1 MLIDDVKTALRIS
14 HNRLDD
20 DINQHISACLDD
32 MKRLEIAMKRLE
44 IAVPDDTEN
53 VVEVP
58 LLLAAVKIYC
68 MAQYDFLGKGEQY
81 KKGYESLRDTLSL
94 SSNYRESD
102 SSV

>member
-32 MKRLEIAMKRLE
+32 MKRLEIA
-44 IAVPDDTEN
+44 VPDDTEN
-53 VVEVP
+53 VVGVP

>member
-32 MKRLEIAMKRLE
+32 MKRLG
-44 IAVPDDTEN
+44 IAVPDDPEDAAD
-53 VVEVP
+53 VP
-58 LLLAAVKIYC
+58 LLFAAVKIYC
-68 MAQYDFLGKGEQY
+68 MAQYDFLNKGEQY

-94 SSNYRESD
+94 SGSYREGSN
-102 SSV
+102 V

>member
-32 MKRLEIAMKRLE
+32 MKRLEIA
-44 IAVPDDTEN
+44 VPDYTEN

-58 LLLAAVKIYC
+58 LLFAAVKIYC
-68 MAQYDFLGKGEQY
+68 MAQYDFLNKGEQY

-94 SSNYRESD
+94 SGDYRESD
-102 SSV
+102 GGV

>member
-1 MLIDDVKTALRIS
+1 MLIDSVKTTLRIS
-14 HNRLDD
+14 HNKLDD
-20 DINQHISACLDD
+20 DISQHISACLDD
-32 MKRLEIAMKRLE
+32 MKRLGIV
-44 IAVPDDTEN
+44 VPDD
-53 VVEVP
+53 VEDVADIP
-58 LLLAAVKIYC
+58 LLFSAVKIYC